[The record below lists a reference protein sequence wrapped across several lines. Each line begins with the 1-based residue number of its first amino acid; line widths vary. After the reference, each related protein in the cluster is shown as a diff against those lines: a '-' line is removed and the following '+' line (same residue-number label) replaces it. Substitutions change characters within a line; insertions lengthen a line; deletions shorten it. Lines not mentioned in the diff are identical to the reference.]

1 MAELQD
7 ISYDGGLE
15 FDKGDFKITEST
27 QQDIEFIM
35 NADAG
40 EFYSSPTL
48 GVGIEKIEKRL
59 SSNIDAVRLKKTI
72 RKNLSADNIRD
83 TLISIS
89 QNENDFNINVS
100 GNRLK

>member
-1 MAELQD
+1 MAELKD

-48 GVGIEKIEKRL
+48 GVGIEKRL

-72 RKNLSADNIRD
+72 RRNLSADNIRD